1 LILFPY
7 TTLFRSSGVGSFLL
21 GAIVGGVV
29 GAATALF
36 LAPKTGKEMRDEFS
50 SQASQFKE
58 KSIELSSIAKDKATE
73 YGNVAKDK
81 AVEFADVAKEKT
93 EEVTKTIQTQS
104 SQDVDKVKSVA
115 RDGKESFDERLEL
128 DQEKESKLID
138 VAKEKVEEAEEET
151 TQDEEALK
159 EAVEESTEE
168 TEES

>member
-1 LILFPY
+1 MSENTPNYVPEKQENRGETIYLPSQYEHKGY
-7 TTLFRSSGVGSFLL
+7 TDTFYEEKEESGVGSFLL

-81 AVEFADVAKEKT
+81 AVELDRKST
-93 EEVTKTIQTQS
+93 RLNS
-104 SQDVDKVKSVA
+104 SH
-115 RDGKESFDERLEL
+115 
-128 DQEKESKLID
+128 
-138 VAKEKVEEAEEET
+138 
-151 TQDEEALK
+151 
-159 EAVEESTEE
+159 
-168 TEES
+168 